1 LSEDG
6 RKAEG
11 DSIAATRIQAVTSR
25 ADPGVQP
32 SGVVVRQEGVIT
44 EAGFESLYRQE
55 RSSLVR
61 LAHLLT
67 GSPAIAEELAQE
79 ALLATQQRWHVLENP
94 AGYARRAL
102 VNLCR
107 SHQRRRILERRHP
120 SVALLHALPPE
131 IDETWQ
137 AIKRLSPDQRAVIVL
152 RFYDDQTLEQ
162 VADLLDKPIG
172 TVKSLQHRA
181 LARLKEVL
189 T

>member
-1 LSEDG
+1 MQPRDG
-6 RKAEG
+6 
-11 DSIAATRIQAVTSR
+11 
-25 ADPGVQP
+25 
-32 SGVVVRQEGVIT
+32 VVRQVGVIT
-44 EAGFESLYRQE
+44 EAGFDTLYREQ
-55 RSSLVR
+55 RMSLVR

-79 ALLATQQRWHVLENP
+79 ALFATQQRWHALDNP

-107 SHQRRRILERRHP
+107 SHQRRRIVERRHANVP
-120 SVALLHALPPE
+120 LRHALPPE

-137 AIKRLSPDQRAVIVL
+137 AIRRLTPDQRAVIVL
-152 RFYDDQTLEQ
+152 RFYDDQSVEQ
-162 VADLLDKPIG
+162 VAELLDKPIG

-189 T
+189 A